1 MTQTARLNLP
11 ATPAKLQYQNFVV
24 IRVVAALCIILFHC
38 LPPSHPLRPYGYVG
52 VVLFL
57 LISTTLMGLR
67 ASQQSLWDYSLRRGK
82 QILRPWLFW
91 TVIYSLFVLV
101 FGPQVLPLEG
111 GAAAKILAYSL
122 GGSAIHL
129 WYLPF
134 IFLVSLLVWGLRR
147 LSLVQVNLEEQN
159 SATAKLQ
166 RIWRISLI
174 GLGAGTICL
183 NVNGV
188 FNHPMGWPWEQWLTS
203 LPAVFLG
210 LAIAS
215 CLQLSPQSS
224 RRWIVAI
231 CVAVLLACC
240 WLWGQA
246 GRDVSY
252 RYIAAY
258 GIGVPLLCISFGFK
272 DQACPPWLE
281 SLSSVTLGVYLV
293 HYAVLWV
300 AYAVVPESLG
310 STGLLLTTILGSFG
324 LAFVMPKLPIVRY
337 FV

>member
-1 MTQTARLNLP
+1 MTQTAWLDLP
-11 ATPAKLQYQNFVV
+11 AIPTKLQYQNFVV

-38 LPPSHPLRPYGYVG
+38 LPPSHPLHPYGYVG

-67 ASQQSLWDYSLRRGK
+67 ASQQSLRDYSLRRGK
-82 QILRPWLFW
+82 QTLRPWLFW
-91 TVIYSLFVLV
+91 TVMYSLFIFFVS
-101 FGPQVLPLEG
+101 PHMLPLEG
-111 GAAAKILAYSL
+111 FSAANILAYSL
-122 GGSAIHL
+122 GGVAVHL

-134 IFLVSLLVWGLRR
+134 IFLVSLIVWGLRR
-147 LSLVQVNLEEQN
+147 LPLTQANLEAQN
-159 SATAKLQ
+159 SVTAELQ
-166 RIWRISLI
+166 RVGRISLI

-183 NVNGV
+183 SVNGV
-188 FNHPMGWPWEQWLTS
+188 FNHPIGWPWEQWLTS
-203 LPAVFLG
+203 LPAVLLG

-224 RRWIVAI
+224 RRWMVAI

-300 AYAVVPESLG
+300 AYAIVPESLG

-324 LAFVMPKLPIVRY
+324 LALVMPKLPIIRH